1 MAIELDH
8 AFVLTAPGAPVADR
22 LVALGLVEGSPNT
35 HPGMG
40 TANRRFFFTN
50 KMLELLFVVD
60 EAETRSE
67 PIVPAR
73 IWERSRSRETGA
85 SPFGLCLRRTAGAG
99 EPLPFETWSFR
110 PPFVG
115 PNRDLPAAVGTAP
128 EEPFVFV
135 TSSAIPP
142 SDYPPDRRQ
151 PIDHPAG
158 LRSVTDV
165 RVTVRGVTNFS
176 EPPRALERL
185 GIAAFQP
192 GPEHLLELTFDQA
205 AQGRSADLRPEL
217 PVVLRW

>member
-22 LVALGLVEGSPNT
+22 LIELGLVEGARNT

-40 TANRRFFFTN
+40 TANRRFFFAN

-73 IWERSRSRETGA
+73 LWERSRSGETGA
-85 SPFGLCLRRTAGAG
+85 SPFGLCLRRTEGER
-99 EPLPFETWSFR
+99 EPLPFETWAFK

-115 PNRDLPAAVGTAP
+115 PNRDLPAAVGTAA

-135 TSSAIPP
+135 TSTSVPP
-142 SDYPPDRRQ
+142 SEYPPDRRQ

-158 LRSVTDV
+158 LREVTDV
-165 RVTVRGVTNFS
+165 RVTVRGVNDFS
-176 EPPRALERL
+176 EPLRALERL
-185 GIAAFQP
+185 GIASFQP
-192 GPEHLLELTFDQA
+192 GPEHLLELTFDRG
-205 AQGRSADLRPEL
+205 AQGRSVDLRPEL